1 MLLKLEKYD
10 DLLHRRNISTGLRFC
25 DCHQHVSDKQ
35 HCHMGSKS
43 NIGKSLILGT
53 EVQETLADFEE
64 DLDVPALSII
74 LLKFA
79 WNW

>member
-1 MLLKLEKYD
+1 
-10 DLLHRRNISTGLRFC
+10 
-25 DCHQHVSDKQ
+25 
-35 HCHMGSKS
+35 MGSKS
-43 NIGKSLILGT
+43 NIGKSMILGT

-64 DLDVPALSII
+64 DLDVPALSIT